1 MKKSRRRWLTAGA
14 LMVALVT
21 GTFAVAALRYPAA
34 PTRIAIDATPITS
47 FDNRDPLQTQF
58 GDLQFRGGLVLSAN
72 HTAFGGFSGI
82 HIEPDGSHFIATTDR
97 GSWVRGRIL
106 YRDGIPSGIADAEIA
121 PILGTDGKPLAARG
135 WYDVESLTERDGALY
150 IGIERVEQIVRFD
163 YRRDGLLARGQP
175 INVPPDFKTF
185 TYNKSL
191 ECLAAP
197 PEGSPFAGELVAV
210 TEHSLDSA
218 GNLRAFLLGKDRV
231 TRFSIKRTDDF
242 DVSDCAILPPG
253 DLLLLERRYSLMLD
267 LAMRIRRIP
276 LAGIKEDALLDG
288 RSMIGADLAYQIDN
302 MEGIAVHR
310 TAGGET
316 IVTIVSDDNF
326 SVIQRNLLL
335 QFAVV
340 GE

>member
-1 MKKSRRRWLTAGA
+1 M
-14 LMVALVT
+14 
-21 GTFAVAALRYPAA
+21 
-34 PTRIAIDATPITS
+34 
-47 FDNRDPLQTQF
+47 
-58 GDLQFRGGLVLSAN
+58 
-72 HTAFGGFSGI
+72 
-82 HIEPDGSHFIATTDR
+82 
-97 GSWVRGRIL
+97 
-106 YRDGIPSGIADAEIA
+106 
-121 PILGTDGKPLAARG
+121 
-135 WYDVESLTERDGALY
+135 
-150 IGIERVEQIVRFD
+150 
-163 YRRDGLLARGQP
+163 
-175 INVPPDFKTF
+175 
-185 TYNKSL
+185 
-191 ECLAAP
+191 
-197 PEGSPFAGELVAV
+197 
-210 TEHSLDSA
+210 
-218 GNLRAFLLGKDRV
+218 RAFLLGKDRV